1 MTPSRKEKC
10 SIGHGYDAMNRIE
23 EAGQL
28 IGQLLKD
35 QPGSGKDAYCLAYL
49 DFQMETVEIAH
60 QMHNRHGA
68 ETVKDWIEPKRAAV
82 LAELQRRGLDQSPDT
97 RHAFRKLDAVLSWV
111 DGWERQQKLAAAAPP
126 IPNHKHIADWNQY
139 EFDCPAGTRTAVL
152 EQKAWGKSAN
162 LILCFADTASR
173 RKYRLSVF
181 SRNGYRPRDDSH
193 DFRNDAEPGEK
204 FELSTKK
211 TKNGNPDLKSA
222 RKITEAG

>member
-1 MTPSRKEKC
+1 MF
-10 SIGHGYDAMNRIE
+10 
-23 EAGQL
+23 
-28 IGQLLKD
+28 LL
-35 QPGSGKDAYCLAYL
+35 G
-49 DFQMETVEIAH
+49 
-60 QMHNRHGA
+60 
-68 ETVKDWIEPKRAAV
+68 
-82 LAELQRRGLDQSPDT
+82 QRRGLDQSPDT

-111 DGWERQQKLAAAAPP
+111 DGWERQQQLAAAAPP

-139 EFDCPAGTRTAVL
+139 EFDCPEGTWTAVL